1 MRKWHAGGGNSS
13 CTEITPL
20 WHALL
25 PPGGQ
30 PTESDVSI
38 CGALLSILQTSAETM
53 NRQKQSPLNP
63 PRPRP
68 GLPQRAVPAFNPPLP
83 PPPMRVPPQ
92 FIEAMRRIAGND
104 SANPEPK
111 RGESTRAAA
120 QASVNKWKSSF
131 KLLGDQEDSPQEQ
144 TTGCAERTELYD
156 PSSPL
161 SSDSEP
167 EVLQA
172 PPPTCSPP
180 SLEVILPRQPLS
192 PDRQRHDSRRW
203 DSESRLLDRHD
214 FVPGSRPSENRGLSP
229 GYRPAQ
235 RPAYSPE
242 GGPLRCQGFNF
253 NRDSLDQQNHN
264 PPDRILQGPPP
275 HQLGASAGE
284 EGRTLPEHRREA
296 AAPPRTSPPRFKRDY
311 QHLRPSETVEMDQD
325 LPWTKVT
332 KTEENTAAPS
342 RCPITCELCDVEVAN
357 AQELQA
363 HLDSKSHWDTLQY
376 IQENNNYDDVTA
388 AFLQEVMLCKS
399 LQCSRAIEDSAL
411 KALQENDHM
420 TKVEMF
426 HCAACKLFVPTSGA
440 DVKAHI
446 TSVDHLCNTK
456 VQQTAFH
463 ISKLLSLKVSFV
475 SEFHL
480 FSCRSLKCSKD
491 VHASA
496 KQKPS

>member
-1 MRKWHAGGGNSS
+1 
-13 CTEITPL
+13 
-20 WHALL
+20 
-25 PPGGQ
+25 
-30 PTESDVSI
+30 
-38 CGALLSILQTSAETM
+38 M

-192 PDRQRHDSRRW
+192 PDRQRHDSR
-203 DSESRLLDRHD
+203 
-214 FVPGSRPSENRGLSP
+214 
-229 GYRPAQ
+229 
-235 RPAYSPE
+235 
-242 GGPLRCQGFNF
+242 
-253 NRDSLDQQNHN
+253 RDSLDQQNHN